1 MAVPEMTAERQA
13 SSFKAFLL
21 RSNGTEGRN
30 LYDHLTDL
38 LLKVMEERPENA
50 VDTFEKMSLELKEDS
65 LKITESTLRDLPDPS
80 AAAAELEQQRLLFS
94 PPADTTVN
102 EELEE
107 TALSNVNKTAF
118 YLEEAGVGLSR
129 QEMQKI
135 FLALRQLVEQEKPQQ
150 CRLWGKILGTESNY
164 IVAETPHEEEVE
176 QELSTEEQTEEEME
190 NVDEEKDPLPRSVYT
205 RPPVAPKEAAGTG
218 ANKFVY
224 YVCNK
229 PGQAWVR
236 LPSVSPAQIAVARQI
251 NRFFTGR
258 LDSVVLSYPPF
269 PGNEANY
276 LRAQI
281 ARISAGTQISPFDF
295 YQLIEKESDEENEAL
310 LNNYEINADFEG
322 ISASEMVKDMANW
335 VHHAYHI
342 LPQGRCTW
350 VNLAANLDTE
360 EEDEEANEPEP
371 EVGPPILTAVSHDAE
386 MFDCPPWSSWL
397 SSTLTPHYA
406 LAVLRSVL
414 WPGAYA
420 CAHAK
425 EFVNIYIG
433 RGLKCVGEEYSPPLP
448 PPPQE
453 EYPIGSEVTEELDP
467 QVEEEQA
474 LSLEGQ
480 QEASEGTVESE
491 EDDEDEDDD

>member
-1 MAVPEMTAERQA
+1 MSDVIFALPRLGNPQKVKFFGPEQIVEDVRLVGDGARVNQHHFRRGIWRA
-13 SSFKAFLL
+13 KL
-21 RSNGTEGRN
+21 RSDSRLRPRWFFVSHAFSGRPTGN
-30 LYDHLTDL
+30 RGPRPGLTPGSRGGGKAGPVSEFWRLIIADL
-38 LLKVMEERPENA
+38 IDNM
-50 VDTFEKMSLELKEDS
+50 
-65 LKITESTLRDLPDPS
+65 
-80 AAAAELEQQRLLFS
+80 
-94 PPADTTVN
+94 
-102 EELEE
+102 
-107 TALSNVNKTAF
+107 
-118 YLEEAGVGLSR
+118 
-129 QEMQKI
+129 
-135 FLALRQLVEQEKPQQ
+135 
-150 CRLWGKILGTESNY
+150 
-164 IVAETPHEEEVE
+164 
-176 QELSTEEQTEEEME
+176 
-190 NVDEEKDPLPRSVYT
+190 
-205 RPPVAPKEAAGTG
+205 PKEAAGTG

-295 YQLIEKESDEENEAL
+295 YQLIKKESDEEDEAL

-397 SSTLTPHYA
+397 SSTLTPQHA
-406 LAVLRSVL
+406 LAVLCSVL

-453 EYPIGSEVTEELDP
+453 EYPIGSEVTEKLDP

-491 EDDEDEDDD
+491 EGDEDEDDD